1 VEKNMARLKP
11 SDEKKLRA
19 LADIDPKVASE
30 LKKHDQL
37 TNQLSDFLAQQKAEN
52 RKARNRELMIVG
64 SCVFLESE
72 SNETFRDG
80 LRSLLDR
87 HATRQT
93 DRKFLAARGWEI
105 TENETIENS
114 IVNTFSTSAD

>member
-1 VEKNMARLKP
+1 MARLKP
-11 SDEKKLRA
+11 GDEKKLRA
-19 LADIDPKVASE
+19 LADIDPRIAAE

-64 SCVFLESE
+64 SCVFAESE
-72 SNETFRDG
+72 NSEAFKAG
-80 LRSLLDR
+80 LRKLLDR

-93 DRKFLAARGWEI
+93 DRKFLASRGWEI
-105 TENETIENS
+105 EHEKIENDTDES
-114 IVNTFSTSAD
+114 PASAAE

>member
-1 VEKNMARLKP
+1 MARLKP

-19 LADIDPKVASE
+19 LADIDPKIAAE

-52 RKARNRELMIVG
+52 RKSRNRELMIVG

-93 DRKFLAARGWEI
+93 DRKFLATRGWEI
-105 TENETIENS
+105 TEDDTIENS
-114 IVNTFSTSAD
+114 IVNTFSTTAD